1 MIYFFL
7 EPQKTVIE
15 EYRDATIVSKSAV
28 FRVYVNRMSSDFA
41 NDILEI
47 YKSPSRKFCSRFS
60 VKFENETSVGSGPV
74 REFFS
79 LVMKML
85 INGFPLEGED
95 KPPTLVFEG
104 EKDHKIPVANSLLRS
119 TGFYKSIGRMIA
131 HSFLHAGPPVF
142 GISKVV
148 ADYLVS
154 DADEIPLTEVADI
167 PDIDLRIALTEVSEK
182 FIHASNCCSICLL
195 GFQIF

>member
-1 MIYFFL
+1 
-7 EPQKTVIE
+7 
-15 EYRDATIVSKSAV
+15 
-28 FRVYVNRMSSDFA
+28 MSSDFA
-41 NDILEI
+41 NDILGI
-47 YKSPSRKFCSRFS
+47 YKNQCSKFCSRFG

-79 LVMKML
+79 LVMRML
-85 INGFPLEGED
+85 IDGFPLDGED

-104 EKDHKIPVANSLLRS
+104 ENDHKIPVANSLLRS

-148 ADYLVS
+148 VDYLVC
-154 DADEIPLTEVADI
+154 DTDGIPLIEVADI
-167 PDIDLRIALTEVSEK
+167 PDIDLRIALNEVCKMFSCA
-182 FIHASNCCSICLL
+182 I
-195 GFQIF
+195 QYVY

>member
-1 MIYFFL
+1 MICLL
-7 EPQKTVIE
+7 EAQNTVIE
-15 EYRDATIVSKSAV
+15 EYRDATIARESAV

-41 NDILEI
+41 NDVLAI
-47 YKSPSRKFCSRFS
+47 YKNQNSKFRSRFS

-85 INGFPLEGED
+85 VDGFPLDGGD
-95 KPPTLVFEG
+95 KPPTLIFEG
-104 EKDHKIPVANSLLRS
+104 ENDHRIPVANSLLRS

-148 ADYLVS
+148 MDYLVS
-154 DADEIPLTEVADI
+154 DTDEFPLVEVADI
-167 PDIDLRIALTEVSEK
+167 ADIDLRSALTEVS
-182 FIHASNCCSICLL
+182 
-195 GFQIF
+195 